1 MASWSAL
8 LERRT
13 GVQAIWKDHLETW
26 SDSPVGRVAKVDRR
40 KWAVWFFGVPTV
52 GAAPFFFFHFNLN
65 GIGQILAGTSVFT
78 GLLFGLLGVIFN
90 MGVTLRKEGDK
101 FPNAHNLPVAIAD
114 LRANIT
120 YAIIVGFVLSV
131 TLGIAAGVSTSAA
144 LAWGWTP
151 AIVWLFIHL
160 GLTLLMVLR
169 RFRTAFNY
177 ITR

>member
-13 GVQAIWKDHLETW
+13 GMQAIWRDHLETW
-26 SDSPVGRVAKVDRR
+26 SDSSVRQTAKAERR
-40 KWAVWFFGVPTV
+40 KWAAWFFGVPTV
-52 GAAPFFFFHFNLN
+52 LAAPFLFWHFNLN
-65 GIGQILAGTSVFT
+65 GVGQILAGTSIFT
-78 GLLFGLLGVIFN
+78 GLLFGLLGVVFN
-90 MGVTLRKEGDK
+90 MGVTLRKEGEK

-120 YAIIVGFVLSV
+120 YAIFIGFILSV
-131 TLGIAAGVSTSAA
+131 TLGVAAGVSTSPT

-151 AIVWLFIHL
+151 PIAWLFIHL